1 LSNSS
6 PARVGKVAAGAEG
19 IEPPSTE
26 LETVI
31 LPLDDAPVIFIAEPR
46 PPQHPRQDSNLH
58 IAA

>member
-1 LSNSS
+1 MSQSD
-6 PARVGKVAAGAEG
+6 PAPCRAELAGAEG

-31 LPLDDAPVIFIAEPR
+31 LPLDDAPVFHE
-46 PPQHPRQDSNLH
+46 HPRQDSNLH